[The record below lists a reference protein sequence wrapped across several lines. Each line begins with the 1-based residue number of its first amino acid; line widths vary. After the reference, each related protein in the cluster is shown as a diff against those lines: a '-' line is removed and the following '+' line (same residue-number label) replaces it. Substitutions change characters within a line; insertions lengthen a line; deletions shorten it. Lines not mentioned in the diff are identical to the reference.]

1 MYQTKKD
8 YQWYF
13 GMKPHIDVDKVF
25 SLIHSVGSTSAN
37 VHDITRVLHGEKKG
51 SEIAGKEAFFGFPS
65 GQASGEQY
73 PTSQMVDYWI

>member
-37 VHDITRVLHGEKKG
+37 VHDITRVLHGEEEG
-51 SEIAGKEAFFGFPS
+51 I
-65 GQASGEQY
+65 
-73 PTSQMVDYWI
+73 

>member
-25 SLIHSVGSTSAN
+25 SLIHSVGTTSAN
-37 VHDITRVLHGEKKG
+37 VHDITRVLNDEEE
-51 SEIAGKEAFFGFPS
+51 EI
-65 GQASGEQY
+65 
-73 PTSQMVDYWI
+73 